1 MVPGKT
7 WRIAPSFVPCYNY
20 CTNRPLRQPLKAG
33 QVLLLSKPSLTPG
46 VPARKRKKPAEEPV
60 FFHND
65 GEHDDVVYSD
75 RVYSD
80 GVYSDGVYSD
90 GVYSGGAYTDGV
102 HDDGVKG
109 YADSHFNR
117 RNRLRRGR
125 PRRI

>member
-1 MVPGKT
+1 MIPGKT

-46 VPARKRKKPAEEPV
+46 VPARKGKKPAEEPV

-75 RVYSD
+75 R
-80 GVYSDGVYSD
+80 VYSDGVYSD

>member
-46 VPARKRKKPAEEPV
+46 APARKRKKPAEEPV
-60 FFHND
+60 FSHND

-75 RVYSD
+75 R
-80 GVYSDGVYSD
+80 VYSDGVYSD

>member
-1 MVPGKT
+1 MVPCGSRQNMAYCAFFCTLLQLLHKPAFAATPESRTGTAAFKT
-7 WRIAPSFVPCYNY
+7 LFD
-20 CTNRPLRQPLKAG
+20 
-33 QVLLLSKPSLTPG
+33 
-46 VPARKRKKPAEEPV
+46 ARRACPEKETPAEEPV

-75 RVYSD
+75 R
-80 GVYSDGVYSD
+80 VYSDGVYSD

>member
-1 MVPGKT
+1 MVPCGS
-7 WRIAPSFVPCYNY
+7 RQNMAY
-20 CTNRPLRQPLKAG
+20 CAFFCT
-33 QVLLLSKPSLTPG
+33 LLQLLHKPAFAATPESRTGTAAFKPSLTPG
-46 VPARKRKKPAEEPV
+46 VPARKGKKPAEEPV

-75 RVYSD
+75 R
-80 GVYSDGVYSD
+80 VYSD

>member
-46 VPARKRKKPAEEPV
+46 VPARKGKKPVEEPV

-75 RVYSD
+75 R
-80 GVYSDGVYSD
+80 VYSDGVYSD